1 MKHLKALSIL
11 ALCAALALFSFSLLP
26 QGTAQAD
33 RGGGLL
39 LRASP
44 TTLASGATSYTT
56 SANTSLAALNVF
68 DYGSIQIQA
77 SVDVTGSQVITFTP
91 QFSNQPSVNCSAVTT
106 WFTATAPLIFAT
118 SNITATTSFVNE
130 SFSITGDG
138 TGGREVPTQGRCF
151 RLSMDFSAA
160 GQVYTPTVYVRPV
173 NRY

>member
-1 MKHLKALSIL
+1 MKYTKVLLVF
-11 ALCAALALFSFSLLP
+11 ALALALGLLSFSLLP
-26 QGTAQAD
+26 QGTAQAE

-39 LRASP
+39 LKATP

-56 SANTSLAALNVF
+56 TANTVLTAINVF

-77 SVDVTGSQVITFTP
+77 AVDVTGSQVITFTP
-91 QFSNQPSVNCSAVTT
+91 QFSNQPTVNCSAVTT

-130 SFSITGDG
+130 SVSITGDG
-138 TGGREVPTQGRCF
+138 NVGREVPTQGRCF
-151 RLSMDFSAA
+151 RLSMDFSVP